1 MGFDMLLN
9 SIVFFI
15 YSSVCI
21 ISIIFTFSLDTYI
34 KINETL
40 KLDIFSTP
48 IITPLEI
55 KMDWFNGWAMQH
67 NKVLGPILIILS
79 IIDLKIIFTLIYVL

>member
-34 KINETL
+34 KIDEKLN
-40 KLDIFSTP
+40 LDIFSNP
-48 IITPLEI
+48 IITSLEI
-55 KMDWFNGWAMQH
+55 KIDWFDKWAMQH

-79 IIDLKIIFTLIYVL
+79 IIDLKILFTLIYVL

>member
-21 ISIIFTFSLDTYI
+21 ISIIFTFSLDAYI
-34 KINETL
+34 KIDEKLN
-40 KLDIFSTP
+40 LDIFSNP
-48 IITPLEI
+48 IITSLEI
-55 KMDWFNGWAMQH
+55 KIDWFDKWAMQH

-79 IIDLKIIFTLIYVL
+79 IIDLKILFTLIYVL

>member
-1 MGFDMLLN
+1 MGFNMLLN

-21 ISIIFTFSLDTYI
+21 ISIIFTFSLDAYL
-34 KINETL
+34 KINEKL

-48 IITPLEI
+48 IITSLEI
-55 KMDWFNGWAMQH
+55 KIDWFDKWAMQH

>member
-21 ISIIFTFSLDTYI
+21 ISIIFTFSLDAYI
-34 KINETL
+34 KIDEKLN
-40 KLDIFSTP
+40 LDIFSNP
-48 IITPLEI
+48 IITSLEI
-55 KMDWFNGWAMQH
+55 KIDWFDKWAMQH

-79 IIDLKIIFTLIYVL
+79 MIDLKIIFTLIYVL